1 MAKLIVTR
9 KKQLQSAIVPLAIS
23 VDGVDRGGLR
33 SGGRLEFD
41 LSPGQHR
48 VVVGND
54 ETVVFDNSSGKETHI
69 EVWISTFS
77 SRGKAAIKS

>member
-9 KKQLQSAIVPLAIS
+9 KKQVQSAIVPLAIS
-23 VDGVDRGGLR
+23 VDGVEQDGLR
-33 SGGRLEFD
+33 SGGRLEVD

-54 ETVVFDNSSGKETHI
+54 ATVAFENSSGKETHI

-77 SRGKAAIKS
+77 SRGKAVIKS